1 MEPINLHAGDSVAWS
16 RAVPAYPSADGWA
29 LHYVLNGPERQTIEA
44 TGGAAYE
51 VNLTAAKTAAW
62 APGLYRWVAMV
73 VKGDDRV
80 TVDTGTI
87 QIEPNWE
94 TASPED
100 VRTHAARMVALIEA
114 ALEKRIP
121 KDQQSYEI
129 DGQRLDRIPIE
140 RLRELRMQYQRELG
154 SQRRPGGPTGR
165 KIKARLRR

>member
-16 RAVPAYPSADGWA
+16 RAVPAYPSAQGWT
-29 LHYVLNGPERQTIEA
+29 LHYVLNGPERYTFEA
-44 TGGAAYE
+44 AGGAAYG
-51 VNLTAAKTAAW
+51 VSLPASQTAAW
-62 APGLYRWVAMV
+62 APGLYRWVALA
-73 VKGDDRV
+73 VKDDQRV

-94 TASPED
+94 TATPVD
-100 VRTHAARMVALIEA
+100 VRTHAARMVALIET

-129 DGQRLDRIPIE
+129 DGQRLDRIPVE

-154 SQRRPGGPTGR
+154 NQRRPGGPTGR
-165 KIKARLRR
+165 KINVRL

>member
-1 MEPINLHAGDSVAWS
+1 MEPTNLHAGDSVAWS
-16 RAVPAYPSADGWA
+16 RAVPAYPAALGWS
-29 LHYVLNGPERQTIEA
+29 LHYVLNGPERHAFEA
-44 TGGAAYE
+44 GAGVAYE
-51 VNLTAAKTAAW
+51 VKLSAADTASW
-62 APGLYRWVAMV
+62 APGLYRWVALAIN
-73 VKGDDRV
+73 GDQRV

-87 QIEPNWE
+87 QVDPNWE

-129 DGQRLDRIPIE
+129 DGMRLDRIPIE

-154 SQRRPGGPTGR
+154 SQRRPSGPTGR
-165 KIKARLRR
+165 TIKARL

>member
-16 RAVPAYPSADGWA
+16 RVVPAYPSAGGWA
-29 LHYVLNGPERQTIEA
+29 LHYVLNGPERHAFEA
-44 TGGAAYE
+44 AAGAAYE
-51 VNLTAAKTAAW
+51 VSLSAADTAEW
-62 APGLYRWVAMV
+62 APGLYRWVAMA
-73 VKGDDRV
+73 VKGDQRV

-94 TASPED
+94 TASPAD

-154 SQRRPGGPTGR
+154 NQRRPGGPTGR
-165 KIKARLRR
+165 KIKARL

>member
-1 MEPINLHAGDSVAWS
+1 MEPINLHAGDSVEWS
-16 RAVPAYPSADGWA
+16 RIVPAYTSDLGWA
-29 LHYVLNGPERQTIEA
+29 LHYVLNGPERYEIAA
-44 TGGAAYE
+44 TGGAAYG
-51 VNLTAAKTAAW
+51 VRLSAADTAGW

-73 VKGDDRV
+73 VKDDQRV

-94 TASPED
+94 TASPVD

-129 DGQRLDRIPIE
+129 DGQRLDRIPVE

-165 KIKARLRR
+165 KIRARL